1 MKTIKEFMDFVQHKS
16 WIFAKTYADRAPHE
30 YIVKDKL
37 SEDDKVFF
45 EEAVLYIRENGFPA
59 FFGGYEHIYL
69 YADGHYYWTMGDP
82 VEETIILNRCKYKD
96 YHSCRNDGFYRY

>member
-1 MKTIKEFMDFVQHKS
+1 MKTIQEFTDFVRDKK

-37 SEDDKVFF
+37 SEEDKLLF
-45 EEAVLYIRENGFPA
+45 EEAVLFIRGKGFPA

-69 YADGHYYWTMGDP
+69 YDDGHYYWTMGDP
-82 VEETIILNRCKYKD
+82 VDETIILNRCD
-96 YHSCRNDGFYRY
+96 YTLYEMTYIGGKTQ